1 MPTTI
6 SGESPPD
13 AVPIPSVAIAPGGSD
28 RVSPPPERPRRVLV
42 VEPSEAEGVRLHGEL
57 TAGGLEVHIFA
68 DLAAAEEE
76 ASRVQPGL
84 ILARWDLPSGIGL
97 DLLRRLG
104 QGVATDWIPV
114 ILHGGGATA
123 EERVAAFE
131 LGALDVMATTPGAAE
146 LLARLGA
153 GLRLRER
160 MDQLERRAY
169 RDGLTG
175 LINRGALE
183 DQLRRHW
190 EASRRHGTS
199 LSVVIVDVDRF
210 KEINDT
216 HGHPAGDDALR
227 RTAAVLTRSVRS
239 SDIVARLGGDE
250 FMIVAPACPPASAV
264 PMAGRFRDGLAAP
277 PDSPAAGAIA
287 ITLSIGIAG
296 TDDANAVDLDDLLRN
311 ADQALYLAK
320 RSGRDAVALHD
331 PSRGGPTLVVCEG
344 VREAPE
350 GGL

>member
-1 MPTTI
+1 MSTTTPI

-13 AVPIPSVAIAPGGSD
+13 AVPVPSVAIAPIGPG
-28 RVSPPPERPRRVLV
+28 RVSPPLERPRRVLV
-42 VEPSEAEGVRLHGEL
+42 VEPSEAEGLRLHAEL
-57 TAGGLEVHIFA
+57 TAGGLEVHICA
-68 DLAAAEEE
+68 DLAGAEEE

-84 ILARWDLPSGIGL
+84 ILARWDLPAGVGL

-104 QGVATDWIPV
+104 QGSATDWIPV

-131 LGALDVMATTPGAAE
+131 LGALDVMATPPVAAE
-146 LLARLGA
+146 LVARLRA

-160 MDQLERRAY
+160 MDHLERRAY

-183 DQLRRHW
+183 DHLRHHW

-199 LSVVIVDVDRF
+199 LSVLIIDVDRF

-216 HGHPAGDDALR
+216 HGHPAGDEALR
-227 RTAAVLTRSVRS
+227 RTAAVLARSVRC
-239 SDIVARLGGDE
+239 SDVVARFGGDE
-250 FMIVAPACPPASAV
+250 FMIVAPACPPAAAV
-264 PMAGRFRDGLAAP
+264 PMVGRFRDALAAP
-277 PDSPAAGAIA
+277 PDPPAGRAIA

-296 TDDANAVDLDDLLRN
+296 TDDATAADLDELLEQ
-311 ADQALYLAK
+311 ADRALYLAK
-320 RSGRDAVALHD
+320 RSGRDAVALYD
-331 PSRGGPTLVVCEG
+331 PSSGRPTLLV
-344 VREAPE
+344 
-350 GGL
+350 